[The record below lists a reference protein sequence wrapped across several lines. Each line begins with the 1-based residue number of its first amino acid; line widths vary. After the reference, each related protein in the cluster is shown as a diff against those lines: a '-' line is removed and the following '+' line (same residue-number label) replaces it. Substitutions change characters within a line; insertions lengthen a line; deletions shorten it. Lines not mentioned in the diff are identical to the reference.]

1 MAILSVVPSRSA
13 RTFAGDLARVP
24 LARWYPHRTVA
35 MDFFKKVGAQV
46 GDVAGAMGGLL
57 LGSDS
62 DTDEDRDEHAAATR
76 ARRDADPDAASTR
89 DDHTRDGPVS
99 RDPTRVPADGSEDAP
114 DGSEYGSDG
123 SEYGD
128 DEPLIPDAVWGA
140 LAAAKDR
147 VAAAAKTTVES
158 VRRDVTAAAE
168 TVRRDLGEFND
179 VVESDVVF
187 VGDAVS
193 EYTAGVD
200 ARDSDDV
207 QLDEDVAEAF
217 ERGADVLEDVGAR
230 VERIGAD
237 VFRKTGALFN
247 KIKDELLADSDD
259 DDDVGRGG
267 DGGLAASRAARFASR
282 RAGGA
287 AARAAAARAR
297 IASGAGS
304 SSRVSGTGSSSR
316 AGASASSSASAAI
329 SAPTFEQRVSA
340 MQRDS
345 DTYCE
350 DPEDAAA
357 FAAFV
362 REFDLDAA
370 KTEVDAILAS
380 NSFMRTMSERIV
392 PVVVEYD
399 AFWTRYFFRLRALE
413 RECRAKEPEEAERE
427 ANDAEKEGA
436 VEDKGTVEEKGADE
450 KEGAVEEKGAD
461 EKDAEASRDAD
472 AANASPEASGP
483 SGADTTDA
491 APHARHNSVVSL
503 YTDEDAI
510 ESDDSLAK
518 EWTAV
523 REDAGE
529 KQRDAAAS
537 SASSA
542 EKPRNDA
549 AKPDANDAEDEN
561 DDATKEIAGAD
572 PAGDSDIDEDWG
584 MESD

>member
-1 MAILSVVPSRSA
+1 
-13 RTFAGDLARVP
+13 
-24 LARWYPHRTVA
+24 

-46 GDVAGAMGGLL
+46 GDVAGAVGGLL

-76 ARRDADPDAASTR
+76 ARRDADPDASSTR
-89 DDHTRDGPVS
+89 DDHTRDGPGS

-158 VRRDVTAAAE
+158 VRRDVKAAAE

-200 ARDSDDV
+200 ARDSNDV

-247 KIKDELLADSDD
+247 KIKDELLADSD

-316 AGASASSSASAAI
+316 AGASSSSTASAAI

-350 DPEDAAA
+350 DPEDADA

-413 RECRAKEPEEAERE
+413 RECRAKEPDEAEGG

-436 VEDKGTVEEKGADE
+436 VEKKGAEEEKGA
-450 KEGAVEEKGAD
+450 EEKKGA
-461 EKDAEASRDAD
+461 EEEDAEASRDVVP
-472 AANASPEASGP
+472 ANASGP
-483 SGADTTDA
+483 SGVDNAGP

-542 EKPRNDA
+542 EKPRNDSA
-549 AKPDANDAEDEN
+549 EN
-561 DDATKEIAGAD
+561 DDATEEIAGAD

>member
-1 MAILSVVPSRSA
+1 
-13 RTFAGDLARVP
+13 
-24 LARWYPHRTVA
+24 
-35 MDFFKKVGAQV
+35 
-46 GDVAGAMGGLL
+46 
-57 LGSDS
+57 
-62 DTDEDRDEHAAATR
+62 
-76 ARRDADPDAASTR
+76 
-89 DDHTRDGPVS
+89 
-99 RDPTRVPADGSEDAP
+99 
-114 DGSEYGSDG
+114 
-123 SEYGD
+123 
-128 DEPLIPDAVWGA
+128 
-140 LAAAKDR
+140 
-147 VAAAAKTTVES
+147 
-158 VRRDVTAAAE
+158 
-168 TVRRDLGEFND
+168 
-179 VVESDVVF
+179 
-187 VGDAVS
+187 
-193 EYTAGVD
+193 
-200 ARDSDDV
+200 
-207 QLDEDVAEAF
+207 
-217 ERGADVLEDVGAR
+217 
-230 VERIGAD
+230 
-237 VFRKTGALFN
+237 
-247 KIKDELLADSDD
+247 
-259 DDDVGRGG
+259 
-267 DGGLAASRAARFASR
+267 
-282 RAGGA
+282 
-287 AARAAAARAR
+287 
-297 IASGAGS
+297 
-304 SSRVSGTGSSSR
+304 
-316 AGASASSSASAAI
+316 
-329 SAPTFEQRVSA
+329 

-427 ANDAEKEGA
+427 AIDAEKEGA
-436 VEDKGTVEEKGADE
+436 VEEKSAVEEKGADE

-472 AANASPEASGP
+472 AANASSEASGP
-483 SGADTTDA
+483 SGADDFDP

-537 SASSA
+537 SGFSA

-549 AKPDANDAEDEN
+549 AKPDANEAENEN